1 MKKRYVFGGIILV
14 AAVGYLIYVALG
26 SSTVYTVS
34 ELLDRGS
41 DVYDTDVSIVGKVE
55 DGYTWDAG
63 EIELRF
69 VVTEGNESLPV
80 IYEDIKPD
88 GFKAGADVMV
98 GGIYH
103 ADKILRADS
112 ILLKCPSK
120 YVPKE

>member
-1 MKKRYVFGGIILV
+1 MKKRYIFGGVILV
-14 AAVGYLIYVALG
+14 AAVGYLIYMALG
-26 SSTVYTVS
+26 SSTIYTVS
-34 ELLDRGS
+34 ELLDMGRDLYS
-41 DVYDTDVSIVGKVE
+41 TDVSIVGKVE
-55 DGYTWDAG
+55 DGYTWDAE

-69 VVTEGNESLPV
+69 TVIEGNASLPV

-103 ADKILRADS
+103 SDGILRADS

-120 YVPKE
+120 YVPEE